1 MSVFAGNVP
10 TPKGLHNE
18 ENVISQDRPQ
28 KVREAKESEKRRVQ
42 GFGKERIQGFKESR
56 SQRVKW
62 FSWYLFQ
69 NIKAK
74 GSRSRG
80 VKGSSGKSQKSED
93 RSQKTE
99 VRRQKSEVRGQR
111 VRGLAKN
118 KTNQRK

>member
-18 ENVISQDRPQ
+18 ENVISQDRP
-28 KVREAKESEKRRVQ
+28 KRVKEAKESEKRRVQ
-42 GFGKERIQGFKESR
+42 GFED
-56 SQRVKW
+56 
-62 FSWYLFQ
+62 
-69 NIKAK
+69 
-74 GSRSRG
+74 SRG
-80 VKGSSGKSQKSED
+80 QVEKV

-99 VRRQKSEVRGQR
+99 VRKQKSEVRGQR